1 MIELNKDYI
10 EHLKQIIEAKDD
22 EQAKLILKELY
33 PADIA

>member
-1 MIELNKDYI
+1 MIELNKEYI

-22 EQAKLILKELY
+22 AQAQELLKELY